1 MDTRQHDTPATA
13 LEAVLFD
20 LDGTLLDTAPDF
32 IWVINT
38 LLKEEQQP
46 DLDYAALRQQVS
58 NGATAMICTA
68 FNLPEQHPRIAPL
81 RQRFLDI
88 YLQHLAIETRPFSGI
103 IELLDW
109 LDAIGIPWGVVTNKP
124 ELYTRGLLRNL
135 DLHARAGTIICPEQV
150 IERKPH
156 PESLWLACRELGSD
170 PQKSVYIGDHIRDI
184 EAGRR
189 AGMQTIAAH
198 YGYIAPN
205 EDPLDWN
212 SDHNVDDASAIKPL
226 LQSLYSLS

>member
-1 MDTRQHDTPATA
+1 MPNRRHNTPGT

-46 DLDYAALRQQVS
+46 PLAYDALREQVS

-68 FNLPEQHPRIAPL
+68 FRLAEQHPRVAPL

-88 YLQHLAIETRPFSGI
+88 YLAHLAIETRPFEGI
-103 IELLDW
+103 PALLDW
-109 LDAIGIPWGVVTNKP
+109 LESIGIPWGVVTNKP
-124 ELYTRGLLRNL
+124 ELYTQGLLHNL
-135 DLHARAGTIICPEQV
+135 DLRARAGTIICPEQV
-150 IERKPH
+150 SERKPH
-156 PESLWLACRELGSD
+156 PESLWLACRELGCD
-170 PQKSVYIGDHIRDI
+170 PQKSVYIGDHVRDI

-189 AGMQTIAAH
+189 AGMKTIAAH
-198 YGYIAPN
+198 YGYIAPQ
-205 EDPLDWN
+205 EDPLNWN
-212 SDHNVDDASAIKPL
+212 SDHNVDSASAIKPL
-226 LQSLYSLS
+226 LQSLYNLS